1 MVRIATFVL
10 GTLLAVRAQNSTI
23 CPRLVQEHRM
33 LTTMVDTTHDSAYAA
48 SYVES
53 LGLAMIELRSLHAM
67 EGCDEDLDEP
77 QLK

>member
-1 MVRIATFVL
+1 
-10 GTLLAVRAQNSTI
+10 
-23 CPRLVQEHRM
+23 M